1 MPRVSFPD
9 TNEHFEVL
17 EGEVLYDS
25 LHDRGLILPH
35 GCLSGS
41 CGACKVE
48 ILEGAENLSNP
59 SVVEKDTVDAIKTEM
74 VQLHGEKYLEG
85 RNIRLSCRAKVMGNI
100 SFRPF
105 K

>member
-1 MPRVSFPD
+1 MPRVSIPD
-9 TNEHFEVL
+9 TNKHFDVVEV
-17 EGEVLYDS
+17 EVLYDS
-25 LHDRGLILPH
+25 LHDRGLELPH

-48 ILEGAENLSNP
+48 IIEGSENLSRP
-59 SVVEKDTVDAIKTEM
+59 SVVEQDTIDAIKTEFT
-74 VQLHGEKYLEG
+74 QSHGEKYLADKT
-85 RNIRLSCRAKVMGNI
+85 IRLSCRAKVLGNI

>member
-1 MPRVSFPD
+1 MPRVSIPD

-25 LHDRGLILPH
+25 LHDRGLSLPH

-48 ILEGAENLSNP
+48 ILSGKENLSP
-59 SVVEKDTVDAIKTEM
+59 PTYVENDTIQAIKSEFIEI
-74 VQLHGEKYLEG
+74 HGENYLVGKE
-85 RNIRLSCRAKVMGNI
+85 IRLSCRARVMGDI
-100 SFRPF
+100 TFKPF